1 MKHRSQIAQFALLAL
16 VAIRA
21 AAHPAPNS
29 VINLDFGRNS
39 VRAELL
45 LPTSE
50 LRYALAAEGVER
62 STITADDPAL
72 AEYLARHVAVAA
84 TTGDRWHGALRSSHL
99 QALVTHEYL
108 VAALD
113 FTPPAGATARQFN
126 FQADPVT
133 HEVRN
138 HYLMVLARS
147 DYLGGLVG
155 DRPELIGF
163 LQYPGRELEVV
174 RAGGN
179 SGRGFRAAFALGIEH
194 IATGADHLLFL
205 LTLLLPAAM
214 VAGGTRWHA
223 RRGAKAT
230 LVRLLGVV
238 SAFTVG
244 HSIALIVAAA
254 CGWQVAARGIE
265 TLIAVSVLASSIHAW
280 RPIFPGRE
288 AVVAG
293 AFGLCHGLAFARALA
308 SHLPD
313 PADTAGAILG
323 FNLGIECF
331 QLLIVLASV
340 PFIIQLAPDGYG
352 GAARRAL
359 AASSGIAALG
369 WLAERAL
376 NAPNP
381 ISAALGSVTMSTT
394 LLIVGATLV
403 VGLALSGFAAWRN
416 GRDLQSSHRLA
427 YSLTTAIMRLHR
439 RSGQLTGFWIGAD
452 GPGNIHGRANLD
464 GLPE

>member
-1 MKHRSQIAQFALLAL
+1 MRRHCHWSSFALFAL
-16 VAIRA
+16 VTIRA
-21 AAHPAPNS
+21 TAHPAPNS

-45 LPTSE
+45 IPTSE
-50 LRYALAAEGVER
+50 LRYALAAEGIER
-62 STITADDPAL
+62 SSIAADDPAV
-72 AEYLARHVAVAA
+72 AAYLSRHVALVAPA
-84 TTGDRWHGALRSSHL
+84 GIRWHGAPVSRHL
-99 QALVTHEYL
+99 QALAGHEYL

-113 FTPPAGATARQFN
+113 FTPPAGSTTRRFV

-138 HYLMVLARS
+138 HYLMVIARS

-163 LQYPGRELEVV
+163 LQYPSRELELV
-174 RAGGN
+174 RTGG
-179 SGRGFRAAFALGIEH
+179 STGRGFRAAFALGVEH

-214 VAGGTRWHA
+214 VAGDGRWRG

-230 LVRLLGVV
+230 LIRLLGIV

-244 HSIALIVAAA
+244 HSVALIVAAA
-254 CGWQVAARGIE
+254 SGWQVAARGVE

-416 GRDLQSSHRLA
+416 GRDLQSSHRL
-427 YSLTTAIMRLHR
+427 LTPA
-439 RSGQLTGFWIGAD
+439 
-452 GPGNIHGRANLD
+452 
-464 GLPE
+464 